1 MIRPSQVMDV
11 VREFCVN
18 QLCTVM
24 HSTAIKGIGCTGVA
38 EATDGRERPMC
49 TDAPVSRRP
58 RMAESDATHQITLIK
73 RL

>member
-24 HSTAIKGIGCTGVA
+24 HSTAIKGIG
-38 EATDGRERPMC
+38 RPGN
-49 TDAPVSRRP
+49 S
-58 RMAESDATHQITLIK
+58 LIIK
-73 RL
+73 AQEIDRAD